1 MVCFRRLNFFVPP
14 VFQLRGDGLNVADL
28 IFGLGFD
35 GWRNHHPVVIEA
47 SALPNVRRV
56 P

>member
-1 MVCFRRLNFFVPP
+1 VRWAKHDDKWFVSAVKFFRPASFSV
-14 VFQLRGDGLNVADL
+14 RGYSLNVADL

-47 SALPNVRRV
+47 FA
-56 P
+56 